1 MGEEIQGIPLGVKRV
16 PADQAIPAVQEG
28 IYPKVEEL
36 IVRASVKSNAQA
48 MDLLLCIQAVVNEL
62 GADTII
68 ALVRKL
74 EKDPSIITKAQK
86 YLPYLNLL

>member
-1 MGEEIQGIPLGVKRV
+1 MIMGEEVQGIPLGVKKV
-16 PADQAIPAVQEG
+16 PADQAIQGDV
-28 IYPKVEEL
+28 YPKVEEL
-36 IVRASVKSNAQA
+36 IIRASVKSNAQA

-62 GADTII
+62 GADTIV

-86 YLPYLNLL
+86 FLPYLNML